1 MVDIT
6 NLSLVELK
14 ELERRIPKEIRRR
27 EVDERVK
34 VRREL
39 EALAQAR
46 GFSLNDVVAEARV
59 TGRGGKR
66 GVVSVKYRP
75 PQQADLAWS
84 GRGRKPRWVEAWLV
98 NGGSLTQLA
107 V

>member
-1 MVDIT
+1 MDIS

-14 ELERRIPKEIRRR
+14 ELERTVPREIRRR
-27 EVDERVK
+27 EVEERVK

-39 EALAQAR
+39 EALAQSR

-59 TGRGGKR
+59 GGRGVSR
-66 GVVSVKYRP
+66 GVVSIKYRH

-84 GRGRKPRWVEAWLV
+84 GRGRKPRWVEAWLA
-98 NGGSLTQLA
+98 NSGSLDQLA

>member
-14 ELERRIPKEIRRR
+14 ELERKIPKEIRRR

-59 TGRGGKR
+59 AGRGAKR
-66 GVVSVKYRP
+66 GVVSVKYRH

-84 GRGRKPRWVEAWLV
+84 GRGRKPRWVESWLA
-98 NGGSLTQLA
+98 NGGTIEQLA

>member
-1 MVDIT
+1 MDIS

-14 ELERRIPKEIRRR
+14 ELERKIPKEIRRR

-46 GFSLNDVVAEARV
+46 GFSLNDVVAEAR
-59 TGRGGKR
+59 TGRVRSVSR
-66 GVVSVKYRP
+66 GVVSIKYRH

-84 GRGRKPRWVEAWLV
+84 GRGRKPRWVEAWLA
-98 NGGSLTQLA
+98 NGGSLDQLA